1 MLKAA
6 LSVTKELTLLYWR
19 TGKILSDKTRK
30 EVWGAKILKN
40 LALDIKKEFPGISG
54 FSIRNLNYM
63 RQFAESFPKE
73 DYAAAAAQIPW
84 GHNPL
89 IIDRLDC
96 LKERLWYIQQTIEN
110 GWSRSML
117 ESWIESALYSRQGK
131 AITNFKKTLPD
142 QQSDLAEQTLKDPY
156 NFSFLALDKK
166 YRENELEEGLMDHL
180 QNFLEV
186 RGMELHLEQKNTQ

>member
-1 MLKAA
+1 MKMQKQIDTKNDSTKDSISGYAEVFELLKSDIRESQLKAA

-73 DYAAAAAQIPW
+73 DYAAVAAQIP
-84 GHNPL
+84 
-89 IIDRLDC
+89 
-96 LKERLWYIQQTIEN
+96 
-110 GWSRSML
+110 
-117 ESWIESALYSRQGK
+117 
-131 AITNFKKTLPD
+131 
-142 QQSDLAEQTLKDPY
+142 
-156 NFSFLALDKK
+156 
-166 YRENELEEGLMDHL
+166 
-180 QNFLEV
+180 
-186 RGMELHLEQKNTQ
+186 